1 MEELYARL
9 YIKFILVLAW
19 VMTLKLYVDVSC
31 SLTVWQYVWHWL
43 IREQYIMSHVKQN
56 GLFKTFSLLFLLF
69 QENGLNS
76 LVISY
81 QWKTTY
87 QCVEITGHDY
97 SCVFQNIVKVKQ
109 QVKYISVFNGK
120 KWLLVKS
127 KAERKNSELLQ
138 TSCQEYRKCESER
151 ILAEIRY
158 EF

>member
-1 MEELYARL
+1 
-9 YIKFILVLAW
+9 
-19 VMTLKLYVDVSC
+19 
-31 SLTVWQYVWHWL
+31 
-43 IREQYIMSHVKQN
+43 MSHVKRN
-56 GLFKTFSLLFLLF
+56 GLFKTFSLVFLLF

-120 KWLLVKS
+120 NDYWSRAKQRGKIVNAADFLS
-127 KAERKNSELLQ
+127 
-138 TSCQEYRKCESER
+138 R
-151 ILAEIRY
+151 I
-158 EF
+158 